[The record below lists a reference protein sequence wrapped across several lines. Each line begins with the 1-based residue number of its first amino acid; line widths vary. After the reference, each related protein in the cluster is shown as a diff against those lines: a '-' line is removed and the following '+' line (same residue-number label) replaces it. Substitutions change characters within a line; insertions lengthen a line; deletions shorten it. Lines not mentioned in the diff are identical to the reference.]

1 MSCLPAALRGI
12 AVRCLPFHFVVSLK
26 LPVLPHPFPCRCCSM
41 TTAQL
46 QQELSQLDSQLAA
59 KLAAMQSV
67 SIHPALKENYDKR
80 VQELEAER
88 RELQQERRELLRKL
102 DTLQHESGGWL
113 GGWVA
118 RVLLGG
124 V

>member
-1 MSCLPAALRGI
+1 
-12 AVRCLPFHFVVSLK
+12 
-26 LPVLPHPFPCRCCSM
+26 M

-67 SIHPALKENYDKR
+67 SIHPALKENYDKK

-118 RVLLGG
+118 RVVLEWREAGWSVKGGGAPLGWCCT
-124 V
+124 